1 MALITQRELFLRNMP
16 KIDGVICVARP
27 MTVHFVGAV
36 LKIARL
42 CAVSAQLFR
51 NSTRNPQK
59 RQPLE
64 LILSKDVVFVVVIG
78 VLALSR

>member
-16 KIDGVICVARP
+16 KIDAVICVARP

-42 CAVSAQLFR
+42 YAVSAYKDT
-51 NSTRNPQK
+51 NASTGPSGYDIRPY
-59 RQPLE
+59 R
-64 LILSKDVVFVVVIG
+64 
-78 VLALSR
+78 A